1 LLTKIRED
9 KQMGGKG
16 GSSFDMNAYMQ
27 MQQQQMAQQEAMMQR
42 MMEAMAG
49 MMAPMEMPMPESGS
63 ASINEDYLA
72 NQEDQK
78 RTEGISRRDE
88 LYADY
93 LDSVDKATNYV
104 NDQIE
109 QERANADLL
118 GVQYNMDD
126 SIKNERISDY
136 FASIWGAGQQSELEK
151 LMTDWGNPEGFD
163 DWLIVRGDASKV
175 DPEQSGLKEVQGATN
190 RQTTLPSLTD
200 EDDDDLGLTSTS
212 KSKSSNVLGL

>member
-1 LLTKIRED
+1 
-9 KQMGGKG
+9 MGGKG

-27 MQQQQMAQQEAMMQR
+27 MQQQQMAQQEAMMKS

-49 MMAPMEMPMPESGS
+49 MMAPMEMPMAES

-72 NQEDQK
+72 NQEEQK

-93 LDSVDKATNYV
+93 LDAVDKATNYV

-109 QERANADLL
+109 QEKANADLL

-126 SIKNERISDY
+126 DTKNQRISDY

-151 LMTDWGNPEGFD
+151 LMNDWGNPEGFE
-163 DWLIVRGDASKV
+163 DWLITRGDASKV
-175 DPEQSGLKEVQGATN
+175 EPEQSGLQEVQGATN
-190 RQTTLPSLTD
+190 RQSTLPSLND
-200 EDDDDLGLTSTS
+200 EDEDDLGLTSTS
-212 KSKSSNVLGL
+212 KKKKTNVLGL